1 MVKVLAEYPIQYL
14 QDQTYGIKT
23 GDLVVFACGTGT
35 GKSTFSRLLTFGA
48 MAQGQP
54 VCLYSLEDRPGTFWK
69 DYQRLLFIADSG
81 ENIDFVAYE
90 LADAQ
95 TPADFE
101 KYRLAALTVKRRTN
115 EDGLPMLDLKEMN
128 PEKAWDIKGLEQSIA
143 LQVKLGYKLFVI
155 DHLDVLGEE
164 SVAAT
169 QRIMDALW
177 NMTVKHDIAII
188 CFSQLSKTIP
198 ERVLCPGA
206 EHLRGANAKVL
217 KATMVVTM
225 ARDTYGYYA
234 LPGHPKAVANYMRIA
249 KQRGRSTSAAI
260 VYYENGNYLAGY
272 REVMCNSSGTFIDGM
287 TQEKIQKAVG

>member
-1 MVKVLAEYPIQYL
+1 MVKVLAEYPVKFL
-14 QDQTYGIKT
+14 QDQTYGLKT
-23 GDLVVFACGTGT
+23 GDLVVFACGSGT
-35 GKSTFSRLLTFGA
+35 GKSTFSRLLTFSA
-48 MAQGQP
+48 IAQGCP
-54 VCLYSLEDRPGTFWK
+54 VALYSLEDRPGTFWK
-69 DYQRLLFIADSG
+69 DYQRLMYIAESG
-81 ENIDFVAYE
+81 NNIDFIAYE
-90 LADAQ
+90 LADSER
-95 TPADFE
+95 PKDFE
-101 KYRLAALTVKRRTN
+101 KYRAASLAVKRSTN
-115 EDGLPMLDLKEMN
+115 AEGLPMLDLKEMN
-128 PEKAWDIKGLEQSIA
+128 PDKAWDITTLEQAIA
-143 LQVKLGYKLFVI
+143 VQVQMGYKLIVL

-177 NMTVKHDIAII
+177 NMTVKYDIAIVA
-188 CFSQLSKTIP
+188 FSQLGKGVP

-217 KATMVVTM
+217 KSTMVVTM

-260 VYYENGNYLAGY
+260 VYYENGNYLSGY

-287 TQEKIQKAVG
+287 THEKIQKAVG